1 MFVPPL
7 AIVNVVVRN
16 AVPIVGVLFFHW
28 SAANLLILYFI
39 DTLLAVGVIA
49 AGFCY
54 SLYPFEGDEGLA
66 ARINTIFGYIGGGAI
81 VAAILAIPLGVP
93 IFILVFGVGDVS
105 PRELVRDQ
113 GFLLGLALQAVASL
127 VSFRDLVVALHRYT
141 PDQLGLKRRFAFVFL
156 RWIGMLV
163 VAFTPIPYAL
173 GRYGAFVLVIVYVAL
188 TIYAE
193 FRPDRFL
200 AAFGE
205 TDKR

>member
-1 MFVPPL
+1 MLVPPL
-7 AIVNVVVRN
+7 ALFNVVVRN
-16 AVPIVGVLFFHW
+16 AVPIIGALFFHW

-54 SLYPFEGDEGLA
+54 H
-66 ARINTIFGYIGGGAI
+66 
-81 VAAILAIPLGVP
+81 
-93 IFILVFGVGDVS
+93 VFPV
-105 PRELVRDQ
+105 EEAE
-113 GFLLGLALQAVASL
+113 GFLLGLALQAIASL
-127 VSFRDLVVALHRYT
+127 VSFRDLVVMLHKYT

-156 RWIGMLV
+156 RWVGMLF

-173 GRYGAFVLVIVYVAL
+173 GRYGAFVLVIVYIAL

-193 FRPDRFL
+193 LKPDRFL

-205 TDKR
+205 ADKQ

>member
-1 MFVPPL
+1 MPLPPL
-7 AIVNVVVRN
+7 AIFNVVVRN
-16 AVPIVGVLFFHW
+16 AVPIIGVLFFHW

-54 SLYPFEGDEGLA
+54 HLFPVEEAEGVA
-66 ARINTIFGYIGGGAI
+66 ARINTIFGYAAGGAI
-81 VAAILAIPLGVP
+81 VAAIIAIPLGMP

-105 PRELVRDQ
+105 ARELVRDQ
-113 GFLLGLALQAVASL
+113 GFLLGLALQAIASL
-127 VSFRDLVVALHRYT
+127 VSFRDLVVALHKHT

-156 RWIGMLV
+156 RWVGMLF

-193 FRPDRFL
+193 LKPDRFL

-205 TDKR
+205 ADKQ